1 MALYKNNRQTGS
13 TILIAGTGGRGST
26 DVDSAFDSTS
36 INPVQNKVIAAQFD
50 TIDKILYKRYNSV
63 VSNDGSLILNID
75 KELKSYDKISF
86 PSTSAQKELI
96 ITYKD
101 NTKESI
107 IMSEQNNPDIL
118 IESNFSSIEIP
129 QNFTAT
135 IYRCVDENEVRK
147 LQAAFNKSEQ
157 RLDNVQTEL
166 MQTGLL
172 VSNLMYDLS
181 FSFGYINEDGSES
194 VNKFSVLADCSFEKD
209 VNTIIKSANINMTF
223 TIKYEGDDGESQV
236 SSYSLNQENNYTQ
249 KITFNADY
257 AYKIA
262 FLFSPEVEVENITDI
277 TSKVGIYIPDE
288 VIAEAGSAPI
298 SNGNGTW
305 SWRSPENEIQ
315 KSSLSWNGLTIE
327 FYKQGRIA
335 WMKASGTLSTNLAIS
350 NAFADTIVPLNSF
363 KPTVTDTMDII
374 CGFYKLQINAAE
386 GTGFRLGQGK
396 ILSTETSTD
405 ITAGTELYFNR
416 MYIC

>member
-13 TILIAGTGGRGST
+13 AILIAGTGGGST
-26 DVDSAFDSTS
+26 DVDSTFDSTS
-36 INPVQNKVIAAQFD
+36 INPVQNKVISAQFD
-50 TIDKILYKRYNSV
+50 TINKILYKRYNSV

-75 KELKSYDKISF
+75 KELKLYDKISF
-86 PSTSAQKELI
+86 PSTSAKKELI

-147 LQAAFNKSEQ
+147 LQTTFNKSEQ

-223 TIKYEGDDGESQV
+223 TIKYEGDGGEPQV
-236 SSYSLNQENNYTQ
+236 SSYSLNQENNYAQ
-249 KITFNADY
+249 KLHLMRITHI
-257 AYKIA
+257 K
-262 FLFSPEVEVENITDI
+262 
-277 TSKVGIYIPDE
+277 
-288 VIAEAGSAPI
+288 
-298 SNGNGTW
+298 
-305 SWRSPENEIQ
+305 
-315 KSSLSWNGLTIE
+315 
-327 FYKQGRIA
+327 
-335 WMKASGTLSTNLAIS
+335 
-350 NAFADTIVPLNSF
+350 
-363 KPTVTDTMDII
+363 
-374 CGFYKLQINAAE
+374 
-386 GTGFRLGQGK
+386 
-396 ILSTETSTD
+396 
-405 ITAGTELYFNR
+405 
-416 MYIC
+416 